1 MLWIVV
7 LLAGMVVFSTYVH
20 SAANRVRAELAGRRR
35 FRVAIKLAGSGM
47 ATRAEM
53 RERFALEA
61 EITRRGIG
69 AITDGGSGEG
79 VMWVEIAAG
88 SETSAPEAEI
98 RKAVEAAGL
107 AERASVEVVT
117 G

>member
-7 LLAGMVVFSTYVH
+7 LLVGMVAFSTYVH
-20 SAANRVRAELAGRRR
+20 SAASRARAELAGRRR
-35 FRVAIKLAGSGM
+35 FRVNIKLAGAGM

-53 RERFALEA
+53 RERFALEE

-69 AITDGGSGEG
+69 AITDGGSGDG
-79 VMWVEIAAG
+79 VMWVEIAVG
-88 SETSAPEAEI
+88 TSQPAEEQI
-98 RKAVEAAGL
+98 HDAIAATGL
-107 AERASVEVVT
+107 AERAGVEEVVS